1 MDFLT
6 FCLIASEEQRK
17 YDKIILINT
26 SLFPNVHLMKKN
38 ILSILDVAEE
48 IEEIIDLGVKLK
60 HDIKTGKQFNNLQGK
75 TLAMIFERQS
85 TRTRI
90 SFEVGMTLLGGHA
103 IFLTGGEM
111 GIGQRESPEDIA
123 RVLSRYVDAILYRP
137 INTLYLQE
145 LATYATVPV
154 INGLDREEHPCQI
167 LADLMTIKEKKGR
180 LEGLTFTFV
189 GDGDD
194 NLAHSYLLGCTLTGM
209 NVNVISPM
217 KYWPNEYY
225 TTRSKD
231 IAWKKNNTVTITE
244 DLNMVAQTDVIATDT
259 YVSFWFEHERQQR
272 LTDFRN
278 YVVTQEIMKK
288 AKPDVIFMH
297 CMPIYY
303 GEEVTKD
310 VAHGQKSVV
319 IDEAENR
326 LWAQMALLT
335 KLLS

>member
-1 MDFLT
+1 
-6 FCLIASEEQRK
+6 
-17 YDKIILINT
+17 
-26 SLFPNVHLMKKN
+26 MKKN

-48 IEEIIDLGVKLK
+48 IEDIIDLGIQLK
-60 HDIKTGKQFNNLQGK
+60 HDVKTGKQINTLHGK

-85 TRTRI
+85 TRTRL
-90 SFEVGMTLLGGHA
+90 SFEVGMMLLGGHA
-103 IFLTGGEM
+103 IFLTGGEL
-111 GIGQRESPEDIA
+111 GIGQRESPGDIA
-123 RVLSRYVDAILYRP
+123 RVLSRYVDAIVYRP
-137 INTLYLQE
+137 ISTVNLQE
-145 LATYATVPV
+145 LATHATIPV

-180 LEGLTFTFV
+180 LEDLSFTFI

-209 NVNVISPM
+209 NVTVISPK
-217 KYWPNEYY
+217 KYWPNQYY
-225 TTRSKD
+225 VTRSKD
-231 IAWKKNNTVTITE
+231 IAWKKNHAVIITE
-244 DLNMVAQTDVIATDT
+244 DLNAVTQTDVIATDT
-259 YVSFWFEHERQQR
+259 HVSFWYEQERQER
-272 LTDFRN
+272 LMDLHN
-278 YVVTQEIMKK
+278 YAVTQELMKK
-288 AKPDVIFMH
+288 TKPEVIFMH

-310 VAHGQKSVV
+310 VAHGEKSVI

>member
-1 MDFLT
+1 
-6 FCLIASEEQRK
+6 
-17 YDKIILINT
+17 
-26 SLFPNVHLMKKN
+26 MKKN
-38 ILSILDVAEE
+38 ILSILDVEEE
-48 IEEIIDLGVKLK
+48 IEDIINLGIKLK
-60 HDIKTGKQFNNLQGK
+60 HDVNAGKQINNFQGK

-85 TRTRI
+85 TRTRL
-90 SFEVGMTLLGGHA
+90 SFEVGMMLLGGHA
-103 IFLTGGEM
+103 IFLTGNEM

-137 INTLYLQE
+137 ISTFYLQE
-145 LATYATVPV
+145 LATHSTVPV

-180 LEGLTFTFV
+180 LEGLTFTFI

-194 NLAHSYLLGCTLTGM
+194 NLAHSYLLGCALTGM
-209 NVNVISPM
+209 NVTVISP
-217 KYWPNEYY
+217 KEYWPNEYY
-225 TTRSKD
+225 VTRSKD
-231 IAWKKNNTVTITE
+231 IAWKKNHSVIITE
-244 DLNMVAQTDVIATDT
+244 DLNAVTQTDVIATDT
-259 YVSFWFEHERQQR
+259 HVSFWFEHERQQR
-272 LTDFRN
+272 LTDLHN
-278 YVVTQEIMKK
+278 YAVTQELMKK
-288 AKPDVIFMH
+288 TKPDAIFMH